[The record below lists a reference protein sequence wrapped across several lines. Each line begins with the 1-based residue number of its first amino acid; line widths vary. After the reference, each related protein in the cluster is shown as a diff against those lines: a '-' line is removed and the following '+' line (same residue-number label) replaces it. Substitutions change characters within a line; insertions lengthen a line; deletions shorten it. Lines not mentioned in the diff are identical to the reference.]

1 MDNFDEAR
9 QATEQ
14 MFEAPVEETPAEET
28 PVEEAPVDETPT
40 EEAPTEAPTEAPA
53 ETTPMQV
60 AQEVTQLA
68 EEQNAQLSQFMSEN
82 EQLRAQVE
90 RLEKTV
96 AEMSKANEEK
106 VIEEAMA
113 MPTIDFNDLA
123 FADEETQARAQE
135 EYATKMAEYVR
146 KGVMDEMSPYIEE
159 AKAGR
164 MEREKNEA
172 ISTLSQVP
180 ELAGL
185 EEMMPQINHIISKNK
200 WLQSEDMPV
209 DERIINA
216 YMIAKGVNA
225 TNTPPVEE
233 KKELTDDELMALYDK
248 NPTFQELVEKKRIES
263 LKNSQQVPPFS
274 ASSGAVNVALNIKEK
289 PKSWD
294 EASERTKTMFGR

>member
-1 MDNFDEAR
+1 MDNFDEAK

-14 MFEAPVEETPAEET
+14 MFEAPVEETPTEEAPPVETPPETPTET
-28 PVEEAPVDETPT
+28 PVEENPP
-40 EEAPTEAPTEAPA
+40 EAV
-53 ETTPMQV
+53 QV

-68 EEQNAQLSQFMSEN
+68 EEQNAQLSRFMAEN
-82 EQLRAQVE
+82 EQLKAH
-90 RLEKTV
+90 LEQLQKTV
-96 AEMSKANEEK
+96 ADMSKAKEEEI
-106 VIEEAMA
+106 IEEAMA

-135 EYATKMAEYVR
+135 EYASKMAEYVR

-180 ELAGL
+180 ELAGI
-185 EEMMPQINHIISKNK
+185 EQMMPQINHIISKNK

-225 TNTPPVEE
+225 TNTPEA
-233 KKELTDDELMALYDK
+233 KEPTDEELMALYDSH
-248 NPTFQELVEKKRIES
+248 PSFQEAIEKKRIDS
-263 LKNSQQVPPFS
+263 LKNNQQVPPFS

>member
-14 MFEAPVEETPAEET
+14 MFEAPVEQPVEET
-28 PVEEAPVDETPT
+28 PVEETPVETPPETPT
-40 EEAPTEAPTEAPA
+40 E
-53 ETTPMQV
+53 TPNATQV

-68 EEQNAQLSQFMSEN
+68 EEQNAQLSQFMAEN
-82 EQLRAQVE
+82 EQLKAQ
-90 RLEKTV
+90 LEQLQKTV
-96 AEMSKANEEK
+96 SEMSEARKEE
-106 VIEEAMA
+106 VVEEAMA

-123 FADEETQARAQE
+123 FADEETQAKAQQD
-135 EYATKMAEYVR
+135 YASKMAEYVR

-172 ISTLSQVP
+172 ISYLSKVP

-200 WLQSEDMPV
+200 WLQSDDMPI
-209 DERIINA
+209 EEKIINA
-216 YMIAKGVNA
+216 YALARGVNA
-225 TNTPPVEE
+225 MNTPVEE
-233 KKELTDDELMALYDK
+233 KKDPTEDELMAMYEK
-248 NPTFQELVEKKRIES
+248 NPAFQELIEKKRIES
-263 LKNSQQVPPFS
+263 LQKSQQVPPFS

-289 PKSWD
+289 PKTLD
-294 EASERTKTMFGR
+294 EASERTRSMFGR

>member
-14 MFEAPVEETPAEET
+14 MFEAPVEETVEETVVEETPAEET
-28 PVEEAPVDETPT
+28 PTETPVA
-40 EEAPTEAPTEAPA
+40 ENPPEAV
-53 ETTPMQV
+53 QV

-68 EEQNAQLSQFMSEN
+68 EEQNAQLSQFMAEN
-82 EQLRAQVE
+82 EQLKAQ
-90 RLEKTV
+90 LEQLQKTV
-96 AEMSKANEEK
+96 ADMSRAKEEEI
-106 VIEEAMA
+106 IEEAMA

-135 EYATKMAEYVR
+135 EYASKMAEYVR

-172 ISTLSQVP
+172 ISALSQVP

-225 TNTPPVEE
+225 TNTPPVEA
-233 KKELTDDELMALYDK
+233 KEPTDEELMALYDSH
-248 NPTFQELVEKKRIES
+248 PSFQEAVEKKRIDS

>member
-1 MDNFDEAR
+1 MNSFDEAK

-14 MFEAPVEETPAEET
+14 MFEAPVEETP
-28 PVEEAPVDETPT
+28 VEEAPVEAPVEETVET
-40 EEAPTEAPTEAPA
+40 PTEAPTEAPTDA
-53 ETTPMQV
+53 TQV
-60 AQEVTQLA
+60 AEEVTKLA

-82 EQLRAQVE
+82 EQLKAQIE
-90 RLEKTV
+90 QLQKTV

-123 FADEETQARAQE
+123 FADEDTQAKAQE
-135 EYATKMAEYVR
+135 EYASKMAEYVR

-164 MEREKNEA
+164 MEREKNET
-172 ISTLSQVP
+172 IKYLSQVP
-180 ELAGL
+180 ELAGI
-185 EEMMPQINHIISKNK
+185 EEMMPQIDHIISQNK
-200 WLQSEDMPV
+200 WLQADDIPA
-209 DERIINA
+209 DERLINA

-225 TNTPPVEE
+225 MNTPPVEE

-289 PKSWD
+289 PKTWD
-294 EASERTKTMFGR
+294 EASERTKSLFGR